1 MTRTEPHGIWI
12 AGAHSLI
19 SHTTLSLSLSP
30 HDTTSMIQAT
40 YMSGVSI
47 VIVIVVA
54 DLVLFLFLLLVG
66 VLLLVVVVIISGISV
81 VATERLDTVASLCVL
96 FLIHLARDRYSTSSL
111 MKCNLHNK
119 ERSVAITIIRHH
131 SMRLA
136 GAL

>member
-19 SHTTLSLSLSP
+19 SHTTLSLSLSLP
-30 HDTTSMIQAT
+30 THDTTSMIQAT
-40 YMSGVSI
+40 YMSGISI
-47 VIVIVVA
+47 VIVIA